1 MDLTMHTQ
9 PASPRRIYL
18 LVTVL
23 LAFSLLLT
31 ACGDAYKYN
40 GTLIDPPKEIYDI
53 SGTNWDGSTF
63 RMSEHKG
70 QVMVVFFGYTFCPDV
85 CPTTLAEMAQL
96 YTMLGDN
103 ADKVDFVFISVDP
116 ERDTVEKLAAYIP
129 AFNPNFYGLHIPAGP
144 ELETAKMTFGAW
156 AEQSPTEKTA
166 NGDYLVDH
174 TAGLAVVDQNG
185 MWRELFSFES
195 TPADMLPDI
204 EYLLKKG

>member
-85 CPTTLAEMAQL
+85 CPPPP
-96 YTMLGDN
+96 GDLQ
-103 ADKVDFVFISVDP
+103 DP
-116 ERDTVEKLAAYIP
+116 DP
-129 AFNPNFYGLHIPAGP
+129 HG
-144 ELETAKMTFGAW
+144 M
-156 AEQSPTEKTA
+156 
-166 NGDYLVDH
+166 GD
-174 TAGLAVVDQNG
+174 G
-185 MWRELFSFES
+185 R
-195 TPADMLPDI
+195 
-204 EYLLKKG
+204 